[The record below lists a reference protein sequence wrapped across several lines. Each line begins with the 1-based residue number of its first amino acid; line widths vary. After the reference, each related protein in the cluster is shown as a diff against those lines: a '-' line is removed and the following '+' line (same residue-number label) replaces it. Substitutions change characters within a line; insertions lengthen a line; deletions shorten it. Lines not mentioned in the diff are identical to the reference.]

1 MTKRIVVLTAV
12 VAVALAG
19 LAYAMDPQP
28 SPGKKETSIKLT
40 ADQAE
45 KVAGARSEVAINL
58 TKDQISI
65 IKEAVDYPGGP
76 TSMPSTLTLG
86 RQHVGRDNVVRIL
99 VAWDAKGR
107 VSVEPIPTP

>member
-1 MTKRIVVLTAV
+1 MRKVLVAI
-12 VAVALAG
+12 AVAALAVAA

-28 SPGKKETSIKLT
+28 SPGRKETSIKLT
-40 ADQAE
+40 ADQAKE
-45 KVAGARSEVAINL
+45 VAASRSEVTINL
-58 TKDQISI
+58 TKDQITVI
-65 IKEAVDYPGGP
+65 TKAVDYPGGP

-86 RQHVGRDNVVRIL
+86 RQHVGRDNVVRIM